1 MIKNNKGFVITE
13 VLILST
19 VIMGVLVFMYTQFK
33 AINRGY
39 QYSFRYDTP
48 QGMYLANNIINYI
61 NDGNYDKLV
70 ELLNNTPKGYLDIT
84 ECNIDNSNLISY
96 CNTLFQKS
104 DIEKI
109 IFTKEDLKDIKRNI
123 IDFDNDFKEYIK
135 QISVLNDEADYR
147 IIIKYKNGTFASMRF
162 NKGNAYVQDGLITY
176 LDAVNNTGYGHSD
189 ETQIWKDLTN
199 HGNDAT
205 LYNNPIWSNNSIIF
219 DGETN
224 FGRIEATANLS
235 YESGITIEA
244 RIKILSTE
252 IFNDENEI
260 PFLGNWNGAGLGL
273 LYLEE
278 GTFDSNFYTT
288 NGLKNFNNT
297 ETNNI
302 NEYTTVTMTHD
313 GTKAI
318 LYINGVQKAILNN
331 TNTITPSL
339 APIGIG
345 GNPKIE
351 NTSMDSYANVEFQ
364 NVLIYDRALTEN
376 EVMRNYQTD
385 MAKY

>member
-1 MIKNNKGFVITE
+1 M
-13 VLILST
+13 
-19 VIMGVLVFMYTQFK
+19 
-33 AINRGY
+33 
-39 QYSFRYDTP
+39 
-48 QGMYLANNIINYI
+48 
-61 NDGNYDKLV
+61 
-70 ELLNNTPKGYLDIT
+70 
-84 ECNIDNSNLISY
+84 
-96 CNTLFQKS
+96 
-104 DIEKI
+104 
-109 IFTKEDLKDIKRNI
+109 
-123 IDFDNDFKEYIK
+123 
-135 QISVLNDEADYR
+135 LNDEADYR

-260 PFLGNWNGAGLGL
+260 PFLGNWNQAGLGL

-318 LYINGVQKAILNN
+318 LYINGVQKAIINN

-339 APIGIG
+339 VPIGIG

-376 EVMRNYQTD
+376 EVMRNYQAD

>member
-39 QYSFRYDTP
+39 QYSFKYDTP
-48 QGMYLANNIINYI
+48 QGLYLANNIINYI

-235 YESGITIEA
+235 YETGITIEA
-244 RIKILSTE
+244 RLKILSTE

-260 PFLGNWNGAGLGL
+260 PFLGNWHGAGLGL

-313 GTKAI
+313 GTKAT
-318 LYINGVQKAILNN
+318 LYINGVQKAIINN

-339 APIGIG
+339 VPIGIG

-376 EVMRNYQTD
+376 EVMRNYQAD